1 MRVLIGF
8 DGSDEAAIVL
18 GDDLERAGLPVAAE
32 LLIVSV
38 FDAWLPPEPSAGADV
53 PQVVKRHRAAVLAEV
68 DRLRVRAER
77 EADRL
82 RAAHPR
88 WRIAVEASADAPAW
102 AIIRRAEM
110 PFGHGSDA
118 RPDLV
123 VVGSHG
129 KGGLKRL
136 LLGSV
141 SHKVVSELRANVR
154 IARHSPRPKGAPP
167 RIVVGVDGSEHALA
181 AIDAIAA
188 RPWPVGTAVRVAAF
202 EPVVDA
208 SAAYGPPLYLWGGGD
223 PLGAEAMAAA
233 MSAEDLGGAR
243 IAGESADRLRSR
255 HRDLSVETVVRRG
268 DPKRGLVQEAAEWE
282 GGADLLVVGAKGAR
296 GIERFVLG
304 SVSTWVATHAG
315 CSVEIVHSPTR

>member
-38 FDAWLPPEPSAGADV
+38 LDAWLPPEPSAGDEV

-110 PFGHGSDA
+110 PFGRPSGGSSDA

-141 SHKVVSELRANVR
+141 SHKVVSELRQNVR
-154 IARHSPRPKGAPP
+154 IARHSQRPKGAPP

-181 AIDAIAA
+181 AIDVIAA
-188 RPWPVGTAVRVAAF
+188 RPWPTGTAVRVAAF

-208 SAAYGPPLYLWGGGD
+208 SAAYGPLWGGD

-243 IAGESADRLRSR
+243 IAGEAADRLRSK
-255 HRDLSVETVVRRG
+255 HRDLAVEMVVRRG
-268 DPKRGLVQEAAEWE
+268 DPKHGLVQEAADWDE
-282 GGADLLVVGAKGAR
+282 GADLLVVGAKGAR

-304 SVSTWVATHAG
+304 SVSTWVAMHAA
-315 CSVEIVHSPTR
+315 CSVEVVHHPA